1 MYYIVSTIPI
11 INTISDEGCINL
23 IISFKKDVKLEELIE
38 CKLTISI
45 NLNNDLVLSHDSII
59 KFVENDQ
66 IIDVYTIKDHIE
78 TLLNSLISTLKAIDQ
93 GINTIPEFYIN
104 DNLLSNDSIS
114 VRSILKNSIKL
125 ITNPILHSVAVQ
137 VYYVLV
143 DYKGSDTL
151 QMRKQIQMYKMMESA
166 KGYY

>member
-23 IISFKKDVKLEELIE
+23 VISLDEDVKLEELIE

-45 NLNNDLVLSHDSII
+45 NLNNDLVLSRDSIV

-93 GINTIPEFYIN
+93 GINTITEFYIN
-104 DNLLSNDSIS
+104 DNLLSSDSIS

-125 ITNPILHSVAVQ
+125 ITNPILHSVAVK

>member
-23 IISFKKDVKLEELIE
+23 VISLDEDVKLEELIE

-45 NLNNDLVLSHDSII
+45 NLNNDLVLSHDSIV

-104 DNLLSNDSIS
+104 DNLLSSDSIS

-125 ITNPILHSVAVQ
+125 ITNPILHSVAVK

>member
-23 IISFKKDVKLEELIE
+23 VMSLDADVKLEELIE

-45 NLNNDLVLSHDSII
+45 NLNNDLVLSRDSIV

-93 GINTIPEFYIN
+93 GINTITEFYIN
-104 DNLLSNDSIS
+104 DNLLSSDSIS

-125 ITNPILHSVAVQ
+125 ITNPILHSVAVK

>member
-23 IISFKKDVKLEELIE
+23 LISLDEDVKLEELIE

-45 NLNNDLVLSHDSII
+45 NLNNDLVLSRDSIV

-104 DNLLSNDSIS
+104 DNLLSSDSIS

-125 ITNPILHSVAVQ
+125 ITNPILHSVAVK

>member
-1 MYYIVSTIPI
+1 MYYTVSTIPI

-23 IISFKKDVKLEELIE
+23 VISLDEDVKLEELIE

-45 NLNNDLVLSHDSII
+45 NLNNDLVLSRDSIV

-104 DNLLSNDSIS
+104 DNLLSSDSIL

-125 ITNPILHSVAVQ
+125 ITNPILHSVAVK